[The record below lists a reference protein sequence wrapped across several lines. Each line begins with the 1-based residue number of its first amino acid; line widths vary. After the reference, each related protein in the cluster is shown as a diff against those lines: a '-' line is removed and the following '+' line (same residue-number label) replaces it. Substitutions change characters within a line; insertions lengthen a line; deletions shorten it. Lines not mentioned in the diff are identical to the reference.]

1 MNDVINLAP
10 AVTAQSVGIGAG
22 VGQPAPAPPVVA
34 NPGGQPGPVLVP
46 VPIDDIFRI
55 SNEYEQAGRLD
66 EAESLLRRILQ
77 VAPKQPDSTHLLGI
91 VAFRKG
97 RMAEAAE
104 LVEQAIANGVNTPL
118 YFRNICTIYERLGRL
133 EESVAAGKRAV
144 ELDPGDP
151 HALHNLTVVYYR
163 LLDLDASIDCADRA
177 IALDPTIAGPHFAK
191 AEALLL
197 RGEMEQGWNEY
208 EWRYQIPGAAQLMP
222 KTDKPQWD
230 GKPIPDGILML
241 IADQGFGDVIQFGR
255 YMEWAAERCPNI
267 HLACAKELHSV
278 ARQMLPS
285 AKIFDKWEDK
295 PEFVAYCPL
304 SGLPRLHGTRVDNIP
319 SKPAYIAPDPAKA
332 TQWANRLNTLMPARY
347 RRIGI
352 AWAGRP
358 THNNDVNRSA
368 ALSVFGPIAAVPGVA
383 LVSLQKGER
392 QAETGKYFGRA
403 PLYNLSAEIEDFEDT
418 AAIMANLDL
427 IVTVD
432 TSVAHLGAAMGK
444 PVWIMLPY
452 ASDWRWLLNRPD
464 TPWYPSVRL
473 FRQSRPRDWDD
484 VMAAIVAAIPDHFAA
499 TPPAAAA

>member
-1 MNDVINLAP
+1 MNEVINLAP
-10 AVTAQSVGIGAG
+10 TAAAPAVAMGPG
-22 VGQPAPAPPVVA
+22 VTQPAPVQQAVPH
-34 NPGGQPGPVLVP
+34 PGVQQGPVLVP

-66 EAESLLRRILQ
+66 EAESLLKRILQ

-197 RGEMEQGWNEY
+197 RGEMEQGWKEY

-230 GKPIPDGILML
+230 GKPIENGILML

-267 HLACAKELHSV
+267 HLACAKELHAV

-295 PEFVAYCPL
+295 PDFAAYCPL

-319 SKPAYIAPDPAKA
+319 SKPLYVTPDPAKTA
-332 TQWANRLNTLMPARY
+332 QWASRLKTLIPARY
-347 RRIGI
+347 SRIGI

-368 ALSVFGPIAAVPGVA
+368 ALSVFSPIAAVPGVA

-392 QAETGKYFGRA
+392 QGETGKYFGRA

-452 ASDWRWLLNRPD
+452 APDWRWLLNRTD
-464 TPWYPSVRL
+464 TPWYPTVRL
-473 FRQSRPRDWDD
+473 FRQSKPRVWDD
-484 VMAAIVAAIPDHFAA
+484 VMGAIVAAIPEQFATA
-499 TPPAAAA
+499 GASAAA